1 MSRLKWA
8 EVRGGALNVITCKEG
23 GLAFC
28 GPGLRNQEGQ
38 QRASLIRMPRA
49 GPQAGGGQVRAGP
62 GAPLPTLAAVS
73 LEYFLSEG
81 LRWP

>member
-38 QRASLIRMPRA
+38 QRASLIRMPRV
-49 GPQAGGGQVRAGP
+49 GPQAEVARSGP
-62 GAPLPTLAAVS
+62 ALEPPSPPQLQS
-73 LEYFLSEG
+73 LLSTS
-81 LRWP
+81 